1 MNSICIDCR
10 YAGATPSG
18 IGEFVRGLLQHV
30 PRLAPDLRFVLL
42 RNPQTPARLSEC
54 PNVSEVSTPTPVNGP
69 GSMWFLPDLVD
80 LREVGLFHATANF
93 LPARLPMRTLTT
105 VHDIMW
111 LTHPQWCNPAPYG
124 RIERLFYGHGIRRAI
139 NRSTRIAALSAAT
152 RDAITAR
159 APQAAERISVIHSGV
174 AERFHPVP
182 VDRTALARLGLGP
195 ESGPARRFV
204 LTVGQYAPYKNHEG
218 ALDGFARAFGA
229 SDDIA
234 LVFVQRQARGGDGL
248 RRMAARLGIA
258 DRAIFLRA
266 VAPADLLQLYS
277 AAEVLLH
284 PSLAEGFGNP
294 VAEAMACGC
303 PVITSDRSAMP
314 EVAGGA
320 ALLVDPLDSAG
331 IAAALGRV
339 VGNNAT
345 RRTLSEAGLARARS
359 LDWES
364 AARRYVG
371 LYREILAAA

>member
-1 MNSICIDCR
+1 
-10 YAGATPSG
+10 
-18 IGEFVRGLLQHV
+18 
-30 PRLAPDLRFVLL
+30 
-42 RNPQTPARLSEC
+42 
-54 PNVSEVSTPTPVNGP
+54 
-69 GSMWFLPDLVD
+69 
-80 LREVGLFHATANF
+80 
-93 LPARLPMRTLTT
+93 
-105 VHDIMW
+105 
-111 LTHPQWCNPAPYG
+111 
-124 RIERLFYGHGIRRAI
+124 
-139 NRSTRIAALSAAT
+139 
-152 RDAITAR
+152 
-159 APQAAERISVIHSGV
+159 
-174 AERFHPVP
+174 
-182 VDRTALARLGLGP
+182 

-320 ALLVDPLDSAG
+320 ALLVDPLESAG

-371 LYREILAAA
+371 LYREILATA